1 MSDYDQTQCSIEIPD
16 DKILDWIIG
25 SATDYNVHAN
35 ANADDTPQRSSSA
48 AKKIPRVPSMLS
60 EKPNFKKYFAPQAVS
75 IGPYHF
81 GEPKL
86 QAVEELKPHIVRWFF
101 LQDQEALVSLYKKLG
116 EEEMLKDLRSFY
128 KEDSTTKYCDKVFAK
143 MMLLDSCFIIYF
155 IYEVYMGGSCYTRGM
170 FTNFDQVLSGCE
182 DLFLLENQIPFK
194 LLQVVMSFL
203 KTDNNNFNN
212 KIQELIHENYM
223 LRSSDQLR
231 RWLKSILLCIR
242 SYQRSGQQRLES
254 ELTGDNEP
262 DHLLHLLYLTHAPK
276 YGYLSKEYNYNSNNF
291 PTVNQLLDVGIHF
304 KPCDPISLDNVRF
317 SKGWFEFSAAVQL
330 PPITLWS
337 RNKPVLLN
345 LIAYE
350 TGSGKDACFASY
362 VCLLRSLI
370 GNHEDVRVLKKA
382 GVLQHHFGTDNEV
395 MDFFKE
401 IAADLAPCSLT
412 YIQLKANIQ
421 RYYEGW
427 SNTPISELRHEY
439 RKSPWKFISL
449 LGASIALF
457 LTAVQTYFAV
467 WSRK

>member
-1 MSDYDQTQCSIEIPD
+1 MSEHDQTQCSIEIPD

-25 SATDYNVHAN
+25 SATDYNVHT
-35 ANADDTPQRSSSA
+35 NADDSPQPSSSA

-60 EKPNFKKYFAPQAVS
+60 EKHNYEKYFAPQAVS

-86 QAVEELKPHIVRWFF
+86 QAFEKVKPIIAKRLFGH
-101 LQDQEALVSLYKKLG
+101 DQEALISLYKKVG

-128 KEDSTTKYCDKVFAK
+128 EQDSTTKYCDKAFAK
-143 MMLLDSCFIIYF
+143 MMLLDSCFILYF
-155 IYEVYMGGSCYTRGM
+155 INHVYLGRCSFSETVFMS
-170 FTNFDQVLSGCE
+170 FHQVLSVWG

-262 DHLLHLLYLTHAPK
+262 DHPLHLLYLTHAPK

-382 GVLQHHFGTDNEV
+382 GVLQHYFGTDNEV
-395 MDFFKE
+395 VDFFNE
-401 IAADLAPCSLT
+401 IATDFAPRNSR
-412 YIQLKANIQ
+412 YIELRDDIQ